1 MKYEDRIVCF
11 IDVLGFKNII
21 NKTLDKEGNDIES
34 EIELINKALSLGLE
48 ILDLDDKYKLAKS
61 KIVTQ
66 FSDSFV
72 ISFAVNERSEIY
84 STLVN
89 ILHLTMNFMVKGILI
104 RGGIAY
110 GKLIHTNKVVFG
122 PGLVTAYETE
132 SRAAM
137 YPRVILDKT
146 VIEIAKIFHSQGG
159 NPKHEEES
167 IMNVVTKDTDDMYY
181 IDYIQKAQSELDD
194 PELDMVDYIEKFKN
208 IIEPLLE
215 NDAPDIKVKIGWLT
229 NKVNNLIES
238 ATSKRYIEALKNSG
252 NFELAEYYGGL
263 KKIEKY

>member
-11 IDVLGFKNII
+11 IDILGFKSII
-21 NKTLDKEGNDIES
+21 NRTVDGEDNDIES
-34 EIELINKALSLGLE
+34 EIKLINETLSLGLE
-48 ILDLDDKYKLAKS
+48 ILDIEYKYKLAKS

-72 ISFAVNERSEIY
+72 ISFLVDERSEIF
-84 STLVN
+84 STLIE
-89 ILHLTMNFMVKGILI
+89 ILHLIMNFMVRGILV

-110 GKLIHTNKVVFG
+110 GKLIHTDKVVFG

-132 SRAAM
+132 SRAAL

-159 NPKHEEES
+159 NPAHEEDS
-167 IMNVVTKDTDDMYY
+167 IMNVVTKDTDDMYF

-194 PELDMVDYIEKFKN
+194 PEMDMADYIEKLKN
-208 IIEPLLE
+208 IIEPLKDNE
-215 NDAPDIKVKIGWLT
+215 SPDIKVKIGWLT
-229 NKVNNLIES
+229 NKVNSLIES
-238 ATSKRYIEALKNSG
+238 ATSERYIKALKKSG
-252 NFELAEYYGGL
+252 NYELAKYYSGL
-263 KKIEKY
+263 KTIE